1 MCAVRNTPLWSALL
15 RERGLKSTPARTG
28 ILDVL
33 NRVQKPLTVE
43 QIGEKLKKLSLDT
56 VTLYRAVK
64 QLTDAGLLRHVDFHH
79 GHAHYELK
87 DVKSDHHHIVCTECH
102 TVEDFTGCDFSD
114 LAKHALAQTKSFRT
128 VVEHSVELF
137 GICKKC
143 EKK

>member
-1 MCAVRNTPLWSALL
+1 MESGEDTWGAALHAQ
-15 RERGLKSTPARTG
+15 GLKKTPARTG

-43 QIGEKLKKLSLDT
+43 QIGEKLRKLSLDT

-79 GHAHYELK
+79 GHAHYELNDPK
-87 DVKSDHHHIVCTECH
+87 KDHHHIICTECH
-102 TVEDFTGCDFSD
+102 AVEDFTACDFSD
-114 LAKHALAQTKSFRT
+114 LAKRALAQTKNFRR
-128 VVEHSVELF
+128 VNEHSFELF